1 MQWFNINTGDD
12 LVKFITVMKNM
23 EGDEDYYDYVLVMR
37 LFQAVLENMRK
48 NSHEGDWETLS
59 EMLNDE
65 QKALLNKV
73 TDFLNTYHPDD

>member
-1 MQWFNINTGDD
+1 MKLFNINTADD
-12 LVKFITVMKNM
+12 LVKFLTLMKNA
-23 EGDEDYYDYVLVMR
+23 EGDEHYYDYVLIMR

-65 QKALLNKV
+65 QKVFLNKV
-73 TDFLNTYHPDD
+73 TDFVTTYKAEN